1 MNQYDIGI
9 LTFWNVPNYG
19 TFVQAYALEQAL
31 SAAFPKRDIR
41 QIAYLNKKHYES
53 YYKKK
58 LPKNFLNKR
67 FYKEI
72 KMLIDPKS
80 SYNLRKQKF
89 PEYYKSIKHTEDMD
103 NQQLL
108 DAKFNTVILGSDII
122 WDYSFE
128 CFDNDPLLFGIG
140 LNARDIIA
148 YACSFGTIKRDAE
161 LPSYVKQG
169 ILAMKKVSVRDE
181 NSADIV
187 EGITSVR
194 PPVVLD
200 PTWLWDFNSDP
211 NVKRPTY
218 EDYVIVY
225 GQDFTELYIEQ
236 LISYAGQHKLKLICL
251 DCNNDNYEWCDVII
265 KQAELSPF
273 EWVGL
278 FKYAQKIAT
287 STYHGLTFGLIFK
300 KPIAFCA
307 TDFILSK
314 ASSLLKEIGLYELLS
329 PKGQSVDRMLNYEW
343 NYERIVPIIN
353 KKRKQSFD
361 YLKQIINCNV

>member
-19 TFVQAYALEQAL
+19 TFAQAYALEQAL
-31 SAAFPKRDIR
+31 TAAFPKRDIR
-41 QIAYLNKKHYES
+41 QIAYLNRKHYES

-58 LPKNFLNKR
+58 LPKNFLKKG

-72 KMLIDPKS
+72 KMLIDPRS
-80 SYNLRKQKF
+80 AYNLRKRIF
-89 PEYYKSIKHTEDMD
+89 PQYYETIKHTENMD

-128 CFDNDPLLFGIG
+128 CFDNDPLLFGVG
-140 LNARDIIA
+140 LNTPDIIA
-148 YACSFGTIKRDAE
+148 YACSFGTIKIDAK
-161 LPSYVKQG
+161 LPEYVKQG
-169 ILAMKKVSVRDE
+169 ILAMKKISVRDD

-187 EGITSVR
+187 ETITGVR

-200 PTWLWDFNSDP
+200 PTWLWDFNMDS
-211 NVKRPTY
+211 NVKKPIY
-218 EDYVIVY
+218 ENYIIVY
-225 GQDFTELYIEQ
+225 GQDFTKSYIEQ
-236 LISYAGQHKLKLICL
+236 LILYARQNKLKLICL
-251 DCNNDNYEWCDVII
+251 DCNDDNYEWCDVVI

-273 EWVGL
+273 EWIGL

-314 ASSLLKEIGLYELLS
+314 ASSLLREIGLYDLLS
-329 PKGQSVDRMLNYEW
+329 PKGQSVNRMFNYEW
-343 NYERIVPIIN
+343 DYERIFSTIDKN
-353 KKRKQSFD
+353 RKQSLDF
-361 YLKQIINCNV
+361 LKQILNCIA